1 MRFRDLTLPKTFLN
15 VDFSQK
21 DEAKRLG
28 ARWDSSQKQWYV
40 PSGCDPAP
48 FARWLPVDASPVVR
62 ETHDLLT
69 LSPQGIS
76 LCELIR
82 QVRVAVRQ
90 ALPETL
96 WVRAKIAKVDD
107 KFNSTVF
114 LELVERDQTRE
125 VASIKAV
132 IWNAGPV
139 LSRFSQQTG
148 HGLAADMQVLVS
160 ARVEMQDR
168 FGLRL
173 VIDEIDPAYTV
184 GVMATRLQAI
194 RQTLQQEKIIDSNRQ
209 RPLPDDFFKVAVI
222 SPEGAA
228 GLGDFRAGADPLER
242 FAICQFHYL
251 TAIFQGPKARESLLK
266 AIQEALALPA
276 LDALAIIRGG
286 GAVADLH
293 WLNELELARAI
304 CRSPIPVITGIGH
317 QKDQTILD
325 EVACRVEGTPS
336 KVMALIRETIR
347 HRAARTRDDFNT
359 IQRVVERRLVQADHR
374 IEIHAQT
381 LRIAARRALVEAGKT
396 VDGRRLAIGDHVNM
410 QVAFR
415 QRELADLQQKIIAY
429 SRSRIVHAADAITAL
444 HQQAQTGAWRWHQ
457 WATEEIHRLLRE
469 ILGQGPEKTL
479 RRGFVL
485 VRDDA
490 HRPVT
495 SRAAACQQMRLTL
508 EFHDGRLPVK
518 REINDK

>member
-1 MRFRDLTLPKTFLN
+1 MSSDANSSSYPSTPAPAPPKTFLR
-15 VDFSQK
+15 VDFRQK

-28 ARWDSSQKQWYV
+28 ARWDPNRKQWYV
-40 PSGCDPAP
+40 PAGCDLAP
-48 FARWLPVDASPVVR
+48 FARWLPTDAASVVR

-69 LSPQGIS
+69 LPPEGIS
-76 LCELIR
+76 LRELIR
-82 QVRVAVRQ
+82 QVRVAIRQ
-90 ALPETL
+90 ALPEAG
-96 WVRAKIAKVDD
+96 WVRAEIAKVDD

-114 LELVERDQTRE
+114 LELVERDQTGE

-132 IWNAGPV
+132 IWNAGSV

-148 HGLAADMQVLVS
+148 YGLAADMQVLVL

-184 GVMATRLQAI
+184 GVMASQMQAI
-194 RQTLQQEKIIDSNRQ
+194 RQALQQEKIIDGNRRQ
-209 RPLPDDFFKVAVI
+209 LLPDDFFKVAVI

-228 GLGDFRAGADPLER
+228 GLGDFQAGADPLAR
-242 FAICQFHYL
+242 YGICQFHYL
-251 TAIFQGPKARESLLK
+251 TAIFQGPKARESLLN
-266 AIQEALALPA
+266 AIRQALALPA

-304 CRSPIPVITGIGH
+304 CHSPIPVMTGIGH

-325 EVACRVEGTPS
+325 EVACCVAGTPS
-336 KVMALIRETIR
+336 KVIALISETIR
-347 HRAARTRDDFNT
+347 HRAARTHEDFKT
-359 IQRVVERRLVQADHR
+359 IQAMVERQLTDANHQ
-374 IEIHAQT
+374 IEVCAQT
-381 LRIAARRALVEAGKT
+381 LRIAARRTVIEAEKALDAYRLSVSERAIFKVAVVEQ
-396 VDGRRLAIGDHVNM
+396 RLMVFHENVQMN
-410 QVAFR
+410 
-415 QRELADLQQKIIAY
+415 
-429 SRSRIVHAADAITAL
+429 
-444 HQQAQTGAWRWHQ
+444 AWRWIRR
-457 WATEEIHRLLRE
+457 AAEEIHRLLRE

-479 RRGFVL
+479 QRGFVL

-495 SRAAACQQMRLTL
+495 SRAIAAQQARLIL
-508 EFHDGRLPVK
+508 EFHDGPLPVK
-518 REINDK
+518 REINNG

>member
-1 MRFRDLTLPKTFLN
+1 MSSDANSSSYRSTTTCTPPKTFLN

-28 ARWDSSQKQWYV
+28 ARWDPNQKQWYV
-40 PSGCDPAP
+40 PAGGDLAP
-48 FARWLPVDASPVVR
+48 FARWLPSDAASTVR
-62 ETHDLLT
+62 ETYDLLA

-76 LCELIR
+76 LCELIH
-82 QVRVAVRQ
+82 QVRIAVRQ
-90 ALPETL
+90 ALPETR
-96 WVRAKIAKVDD
+96 WVRAEIAKVDN

-114 LELVERDQTRE
+114 LELVERDQNRE

-132 IWNAGPV
+132 IWNAELV

-148 HGLAADMQVLVS
+148 HGLAADMQVLVL

-173 VIDEIDPAYTV
+173 IIDEIDPAYTI
-184 GVMATRLQAI
+184 GVMASRLQAI
-194 RQTLQQEKIIDSNRQ
+194 RQTLQQEKIIDGNRQ
-209 RPLPDDFFKVAVI
+209 RPLPDDFFRVAVI

-228 GLGDFRAGADPLER
+228 GLGDFQAGAAPLER

-251 TAIFQGPKARESLLK
+251 TAIFQGPKAKNSLLK

-293 WLNELELARAI
+293 WLNELKLARAI
-304 CRSPIPVITGIGH
+304 CRSPIPVMTGIGH

-325 EVACRVEGTPS
+325 EVACRVAGTPS
-336 KVMALIRETIR
+336 KVIALISETIR
-347 HRAARTRDDFNT
+347 HRAARTRDDFNA
-359 IQRVVERRLVQADHR
+359 IQAVVERRLTQADHQV
-374 IEIHAQT
+374 EVYAQT
-381 LRIAARRALVEAGKT
+381 LRIAAHRTLIEAEKT
-396 VDGRRLAIGDHVNM
+396 VDAQRLSVSDRAIFKVD
-410 QVAFR
+410 VAEQLMTVFH
-415 QRELADLQQKIIAY
+415 EN
-429 SRSRIVHAADAITAL
+429 V
-444 HQQAQTGAWRWHQ
+444 QTSAWRWTRR
-457 WATEEIHRLLRE
+457 AAEEIHRLLRE

-479 RRGFVL
+479 QRGFVL

-495 SRAAACQQMRLTL
+495 SRATAAQQTRLIL
-508 EFHDGRLPVK
+508 EFHDGLLPVN
-518 REINDK
+518 RGINDG

>member
-1 MRFRDLTLPKTFLN
+1 LSKTFLK

-28 ARWDSSQKQWYV
+28 ARWDPHQKQWYV
-40 PSGCDPAP
+40 PAGCDPAP
-48 FARWLPVDASPVVR
+48 FARWLPADIPPVVR
-62 ETHDLLT
+62 ETYDLLT
-69 LSPQGIS
+69 QSPEGIS
-76 LCELIR
+76 LGELIR
-82 QVRVAVRQ
+82 QVRSAVRQ

-96 WVRAKIAKVDD
+96 WVRAEIAKLDD
-107 KFNSTVF
+107 KFSSTVF

-125 VASIKAV
+125 VANIKAV
-132 IWNAGPV
+132 IWNAEPV
-139 LSRFSQQTG
+139 LSQFSQQTG
-148 HGLAADMQVLVS
+148 HPLAADMQVLVL

-184 GVMATRLQAI
+184 GMMASQLRAI
-194 RQTLQQEKIIDSNRQ
+194 RQTLQQEKIIDANRQ

-222 SPEGAA
+222 SPESAA
-228 GLGDFRAGADPLER
+228 GLGDFRAGADPLQR

-251 TAIFQGPKARESLLK
+251 TAIFQGPRARESLLK
-266 AIQEALALPA
+266 AIQETLALPA
-276 LDALAIIRGG
+276 LDALVIIRGG

-336 KVMALIRETIR
+336 KVIALIRETIR
-347 HRAARTRDDFNT
+347 QRAARTRDDFNT
-359 IQRVVERRLVQADHR
+359 IRAVVERQRVQADHSV
-374 IEIHAQT
+374 ELYSQA
-381 LRIAARRALVEAGKT
+381 LRAAARRTLIEAEKT
-396 VDGRRLAIGDHVNM
+396 VDGMRLLVNDRAIFKVAVVEQAMTIFYDHV
-410 QVAFR
+410 
-415 QRELADLQQKIIAY
+415 
-429 SRSRIVHAADAITAL
+429 
-444 HQQAQTGAWRWHQ
+444 QTSAWRWIR
-457 WATEEIHRLLRE
+457 WATEETSRLLRE

-490 HRPVT
+490 GRPVA
-495 SRAAACQQMRLTL
+495 SRAIAAQQARLIL
-508 EFHDGRLPVK
+508 EFHDGSLPVK
-518 REINDK
+518 RD